1 MNRCHVIF
9 DIDGVIVDS
18 EQLHFDVLL
27 DVLGELGERAPAKI
41 SDIQPQQL
49 IGLSLAETL
58 DEVGLPPSMQQ
69 EVTEKIIARYQEKL
83 SAHYLR
89 PGITGLIAALQQNGI
104 NFGFVS
110 TAPRDV
116 CLANLSLLGLHAPP
130 ALISGDDVERTKPFP
145 DPYLAM
151 LKLKEMD
158 VQQTLVIEDTDL
170 GIAAAK
176 QAGIPWVY
184 AWPHALS
191 VAEQYG
197 QASRI
202 IARLTDIPQFSGI
215 NIV

>member
-1 MNRCHVIF
+1 MNRCNVIF

-27 DVLGELGERAPAKI
+27 DVLGDVGEQAPVQL

-69 EVTEKIIARYQEKL
+69 GISEKIIARYQAKL

-89 PGITGLIAALQQNGI
+89 PGITGLIAALQQNGTQ
-104 NFGFVS
+104 FGFVS

-116 CLANLSLLGLHAPP
+116 CLANLGLLDLHQPP

-151 LKLKEMD
+151 LKLKKMN
-158 VQQTLVIEDTDL
+158 VRQTLVIEDTDL

-202 IARLTDIPQFSGI
+202 IERLTDIPQFSGI
-215 NIV
+215 NIA

>member
-1 MNRCHVIF
+1 MDKFNVIF

-18 EQLHFDVLL
+18 EQLHFDVLC
-27 DVLGELGERAPAKI
+27 ELAPDHTR
-41 SDIQPQQL
+41 DIQPQQL

-58 DEVGLPPSMQQ
+58 NEIGVPLPEQQ
-69 EVTEKIIARYQEKL
+69 GITDRIISVYQEKL

-89 PGITGLIAALQQNGI
+89 PGVTRLIAALQQNDI
-104 NFGFVS
+104 AFGFVS
-110 TAPRDV
+110 TAPRAV
-116 CLANLSLLGLHAPP
+116 CLANLGLLDLFDEP

-151 LKLKEMD
+151 LKLKRMD

-184 AWPHALS
+184 AWPHDLS

-197 QASRI
+197 QATCI
-202 IARLTDIPQFSGI
+202 IGELTDIPQFSGI
-215 NIV
+215 NSLSA